1 MSLPFFKQELDRTTW
16 TEETMTCSLS
26 YAWVINNNADLLT
39 NSGIKSG
46 ILQLNM
52 SAEQKLEK
60 EKIIL

>member
-1 MSLPFFKQELDRTTW
+1 
-16 TEETMTCSLS
+16 MTCSLS

-39 NSGIKSG
+39 SSGIKRG
-46 ILQLNM
+46 VLQLNM

>member
-1 MSLPFFKQELDRTTW
+1 MALPFFKQELDSPTW
-16 TEETMTCSLS
+16 TAETMTCSLS

-39 NSGIKSG
+39 SSAIKRG
-46 ILQLNM
+46 VLQLNM

>member
-1 MSLPFFKQELDRTTW
+1 MSPSFFQHEPDRSTW
-16 TEETMTCSLS
+16 AGETMACGGS
-26 YAWVINNNADLLT
+26 YASVRNNNADLLT
-39 NSGIKSG
+39 NSGDASG